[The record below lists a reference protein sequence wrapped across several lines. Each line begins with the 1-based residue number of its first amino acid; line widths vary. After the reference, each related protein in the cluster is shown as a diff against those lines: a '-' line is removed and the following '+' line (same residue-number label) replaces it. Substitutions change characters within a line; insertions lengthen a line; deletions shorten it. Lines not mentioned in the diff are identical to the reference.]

1 MSWPRVKDSMALN
14 HVTGWK
20 GEVTSPWEHE
30 HSGPAQQGADSVP
43 GASGCG
49 FLQEARQGLDKE
61 AVPLSSCRGR

>member
-30 HSGPAQQGADSVP
+30 HSGPASRA
-43 GASGCG
+43 
-49 FLQEARQGLDKE
+49 LT
-61 AVPLSSCRGR
+61 LSLERVGVDSCRRLGRDWTRRPFH